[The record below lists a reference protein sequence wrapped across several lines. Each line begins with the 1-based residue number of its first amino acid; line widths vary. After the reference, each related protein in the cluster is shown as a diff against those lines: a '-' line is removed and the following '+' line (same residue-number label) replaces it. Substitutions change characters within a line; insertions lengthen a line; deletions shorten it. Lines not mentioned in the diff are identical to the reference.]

1 MSRWQRLAGLLF
13 ILAVVVVACG
23 GAGGAVPQQGIT
35 QGSLARDF
43 TLYDLDG
50 NEVSLSDYEGDVVL
64 VNLWATWCAPCRD
77 EIPDLEAAYQANKDK
92 GFAVLGVNI
101 EEPAET
107 VAPFVEE
114 LNMTYPVLLD
124 ENGEVIK
131 TYRAQGLP
139 MSLILDQDGVIQVR
153 HMGYLTDAQLDRY
166 LKKLLP

>member
-1 MSRWQRLAGLLF
+1 MSHRKRLASLLF
-13 ILAVVVVACG
+13 ILAVAVGACG
-23 GAGGAVPQQGIT
+23 GSGEAVPRQGIT

-50 NEVSLSDYEGDVVL
+50 NEVSLSDYRGDVVL
-64 VNLWATWCAPCRD
+64 VNLWATWCAPCRA
-77 EIPDLEAAYQANKDK
+77 EIPDLEAAYLANKDK
-92 GFAVLGVNI
+92 GFVVLGVNI

-124 ENGEVIK
+124 ENGLVIK

-139 MSLILDQDGVIQVR
+139 MSLIVDQNGVIQVR
-153 HMGYLTDAQLDRY
+153 HMGYLTDAQLDKY
-166 LKKLLP
+166 LRKLWP